1 MLKKAQWIDE
11 NVSLYM
17 LRTEFKNE
25 GETQGTT
32 SYSGKSASEAFINIP
47 DGYDKLQYVNQYYVS
62 TNDEC
67 EKQILA
73 IPLQQENDTVY
84 ISYQTLEKLNQ
95 CKYGEMPP
103 TELKCN
109 SNRKIFYLT
118 EFSVENT
125 TENNKKHTQVSIN
138 GYLFSK

>member
-1 MLKKAQWIDE
+1 
-11 NVSLYM
+11 M

-67 EKQILA
+67 ENKYW
-73 IPLQQENDTVY
+73 PYRYNKRT
-84 ISYQTLEKLNQ
+84 TL
-95 CKYGEMPP
+95 C
-103 TELKCN
+103 T
-109 SNRKIFYLT
+109 
-118 EFSVENT
+118 
-125 TENNKKHTQVSIN
+125 
-138 GYLFSK
+138 

>member
-1 MLKKAQWIDE
+1 MI
-11 NVSLYM
+11 NYM
-17 LRTEFKNE
+17 
-25 GETQGTT
+25 
-32 SYSGKSASEAFINIP
+32 
-47 DGYDKLQYVNQYYVS
+47 NQYYVS

-95 CKYGEMPP
+95 YKYGEMPP
-103 TELKCN
+103 AELKCN

-118 EFSVENT
+118 EFLVENT